1 MLRWSVNPVGG
12 DHYLVIVAVAVGLVL
27 LTLLVGPSFG
37 GTVPRRRRILHILRL
52 SVVAMLVVAMLRPAI
67 VYTDTSRQSATVLLV
82 FDKSRSMSVPDAV
95 NGRTRWEA
103 LRQTVENARGQ
114 LAELAER
121 FEVKAYTFDVAPQPV
136 GLQGGSVEL
145 ADLPD
150 GPETAIGAC
159 LEDLLREHSG
169 KRVLGVLLFS
179 DGAQRAY
186 PPRDILPQTVAAR
199 MKHLGWPLFTFRFG
213 QARGL
218 GQAQDVAVTE
228 LVADQTVFVK
238 NELSI
243 SGQVRIDG
251 YANRP
256 VPLRLVVQRPD
267 GQSEVAGQQ
276 EVQVAG
282 DGQRVSVRFSFIPQ
296 QAGEYKLTLEAEVQ
310 PGELVTTNNAMTT
323 FVNALKGGLRVL
335 YLEADWRPEVKFL
348 RRSLD
353 ASPDIHVDYRRFD
366 PERPETRPGDADQ
379 FFRPDK
385 YDVFMLGDIDST
397 AFSNAEWGALR
408 DRVEHGAGLIMLGGG
423 HSFGPGGY
431 ATTPLAD
438 VLPVEMHANERQQK
452 DTPFPPDLHIL
463 QPVRMIP
470 TQLGQMHF
478 SLRLA
483 YTAGQSAAK
492 WAQLPPLDGANR
504 LREKRTARVLA
515 ATEDNQPL
523 LVAHDFGEGRV
534 LAFAGDSTWR
544 WWMHGFQAEHKRFWR
559 QIVLWLAKKDQSTE
573 GNVWIK
579 LAQRRFAP
587 GQRVEASFGAQS
599 PTGEPI
605 ADAAYRVE
613 VEMPGGGK
621 QVVSAVGTP
630 EGATASFQETFQPG
644 DYTFVVT
651 ASQGQ
656 QELGST
662 RARFTVFQQDLELD
676 NATAE
681 AGTLDN
687 LAAISGGQSHAPEE
701 LPSVL
706 KRFLDDVESLEVA
719 VETRRSLWDTWPFF
733 LLLVSLLGT
742 EWFLRKR
749 WGLV

>member
-1 MLRWSVNPVGG
+1 MVRWTINPVGG
-12 DHYLVIVAVAVGLVL
+12 DHYLVIVAVAAGLLLLVGLI
-27 LTLLVGPSFG
+27 GPSFG
-37 GTVPRRRRILHILRL
+37 SLAPRRKRILVGLRL
-52 SVVAMLVVAMLRPAI
+52 LAVAMIVVALLRPAV
-67 VYTDTSRQSATVLLV
+67 VYTDTTQQSATILLL

-114 LAELAER
+114 LAELGGR

-136 GLQGGSVEL
+136 DLQAGNV
-145 ADLPD
+145 DLPETPD
-150 GPETAIGAC
+150 GPQTAIGAC

-186 PPRDILPQTVAAR
+186 PPRDTLPQSVAAR
-199 MKHLGWPLFTFRFG
+199 MKHLGWPLFAFRFG

-218 GQAQDVAVTE
+218 GQARDVAVTE

-238 NELSI
+238 NELHI
-243 SGQVRIDG
+243 TGQVRIDG

-256 VPLRLVVQRPD
+256 IPVRLVLQRPD

-276 EVQVAG
+276 EVQAPAEGERTTVHF
-282 DGQRVSVRFSFIPQ
+282 RFIPQ

-310 PGELVTTNNAMTT
+310 PGELVPTNNAMIT
-323 FVNALKGGLRVL
+323 FVNALKGGLNVL
-335 YLEADWRPEVKFL
+335 YLEGQWRPEVKFL

-379 FFRPDK
+379 FFRPGK
-385 YDVFMLGDIDST
+385 YDVFILGDIDSA
-397 AFSNAEWGALR
+397 AFSNDQWGALR
-408 DRVEHGAGLIMLGGG
+408 DRVEQGAGLIMLGGG

-452 DTPFPPDLHIL
+452 DTPFPPDLHFL
-463 QPVRMIP
+463 QPVRMRP

-478 SLRLA
+478 SLRLGN
-483 YTAGQSAAK
+483 TAAQSAAK

-515 ATEDNQPL
+515 ATDDNQPL
-523 LVAHDFGEGRV
+523 LVAQDFGEGRV

-544 WWMHGFQAEHKRFWR
+544 WWMRGFQAEHKRFWR
-559 QIVLWLAKKDQSTE
+559 QIILWLAKKDQSTE

-605 ADAAYRVE
+605 ADATYHVSVE
-613 VEMPGGGK
+613 LPDGTK
-621 QVVSAVGTP
+621 RDLSAVATP
-630 EGATASFQETFQPG
+630 EGGVASFQETLTPG
-644 DYTFVVT
+644 DYTVVVS
-651 ASQGQ
+651 ASHGQ
-656 QELGST
+656 EEVGST

-706 KRFLDDVESLEVA
+706 KRFLEDTDRLEVA
-719 VETRRSLWDTWPFF
+719 IETRRTLWDTWPFF
-733 LLLVSLLGT
+733 LLLVTVLGT

>member
-1 MLRWSVNPVGG
+1 MVRWSVNPVGG
-12 DHYLVIVAVAVGLVL
+12 DHYLVIVAVAAGLL
-27 LTLLVGPSFG
+27 LLLGLVGPSFG
-37 GTVPRRRRILHILRL
+37 GVAPRRKRVLFALRL
-52 SVVAMLVVAMLRPAI
+52 LSVAMVVTALLRPAI
-67 VYTDTSRQSATVLLV
+67 VYTDTTRQSATLLLV

-95 NGRTRWEA
+95 NGRTRWEV
-103 LRQTVENARGQ
+103 LRQTVENSRGQ
-114 LAELAER
+114 LAELATR

-136 GLQGGSVEL
+136 EMQDGAVAL
-145 ADLPD
+145 AESPD
-150 GPETAIGAC
+150 GPQTAIGAT

-186 PPRDILPQTVAAR
+186 PPRDTLPQTVAAR
-199 MKHLGWPLFTFRFG
+199 MKHLGWPLFAFRFG
-213 QARGL
+213 QSRGL

-238 NELSI
+238 NELNV

-251 YANRP
+251 FANRP
-256 VPLRLVVQRPD
+256 IAVRLVVQRPD

-276 EVQVAG
+276 EVQSPGEG
-282 DGQRVSVRFSFIPQ
+282 DRVPVRFAFVPQ
-296 QAGEYKLTLEAEVQ
+296 QAGEHKLTLEAEVQ
-310 PGELVTTNNAMTT
+310 PGELVTTNNAITT
-323 FVNALKGGLRVL
+323 FVNALKGGLNVL

-379 FFRPDK
+379 FFRPGK
-385 YDVFMLGDIDST
+385 YDVFILGDIDST

-408 DRVEHGAGLIMLGGG
+408 DRVQQGAGLIMLGGG

-431 ATTPLAD
+431 ASTPLAD

-463 QPVRMIP
+463 QPVHMRP

-478 SLRLA
+478 SLRLGSTPA
-483 YTAGQSAAK
+483 QSAAK

-523 LVAHDFGEGRV
+523 LVAQDFGEGRV

-544 WWMHGFQAEHKRFWR
+544 WWMRGFQAEHKRFWR

-605 ADAAYRVE
+605 ADASYRVE
-613 VEMPGGGK
+613 VEMPGGAK
-621 QVVSAVGTP
+621 RVLSPV
-630 EGATASFQETFQPG
+630 ATAEGGTVSFQETLEPG
-644 DYTFVVT
+644 DYAFSVSAT
-651 ASQGQ
+651 QGD
-656 QELGST
+656 QEVGSS
-662 RARFTVFQQDLELD
+662 RARFTIFQQDLELD

-706 KRFLDDVESLEVA
+706 RRFLDDIDSLEVP
-719 VETRRSLWDTWPFF
+719 VETRRTLWDTWPFF
-733 LLLVSLLGT
+733 LALVTLLGT

>member
-1 MLRWSVNPVGG
+1 MVRWSVNPVGG
-12 DHYLVIVAVAVGLVL
+12 DHYLVILGVAAGLLLLVA
-27 LTLLVGPSFG
+27 LVGPSFG
-37 GTVPRRRRILHILRL
+37 GALPRRKRILLTLRL
-52 SVVAMLVVAMLRPAI
+52 LAIGMIVLAMLRPAI
-67 VYTDTSRQSATVLLV
+67 VYTATTRQSATILLM

-114 LAELAER
+114 LRELGDR

-136 GLQGGSVEL
+136 AIQDGGIEL
-145 ADLPD
+145 GQSPD
-150 GPETAIGAC
+150 GPQTAIGAS
-159 LEDLLREHSG
+159 LEDLLRENSG

-186 PPRDILPQTVAAR
+186 PPRDTLPQTVAAR
-199 MKHLGWPLFTFRFG
+199 MKHLGWPLYAFRFG

-238 NELSI
+238 NELSV

-256 VPLRLVVQRPD
+256 IPLRLVIQRPD
-267 GQSEVAGQQ
+267 GEPEVASQQ
-276 EVQVAG
+276 DVQVAG
-282 DGQRVSVRFSFIPQ
+282 DGERVAVRFSFVPQ

-310 PGELVTTNNAMTT
+310 PGELITTNNAMTT

-366 PERPETRPGDADQ
+366 PERAETRPGDADQ
-379 FFRPDK
+379 FFRPGK
-385 YDVFMLGDIDST
+385 YDVFILGDIDSA

-408 DRVEHGAGLIMLGGG
+408 DRVEQGAGLIMLGGG

-452 DTPFPPDLHIL
+452 DTPFPPDLHML

-470 TQLGQMHF
+470 TPLGQMHF
-478 SLRLA
+478 SLRLGN
-483 YTAGQSAAK
+483 TAGQSAAK

-504 LREKRTARVLA
+504 LRAKRTARVLA

-523 LVAHDFGEGRV
+523 LVAQDFGEGRV

-544 WWMHGFQAEHKRFWR
+544 WWMRGFQAEHKRFWR
-559 QIVLWLAKKDQSTE
+559 QIILWLAKKDQSTE

-587 GQRVEASFGAQS
+587 GQRVEATFGAQS
-599 PTGEPI
+599 PMGEPI
-605 ADAAYRVE
+605 PDAAYRVE
-613 VEMPGGGK
+613 IEMPGGGK
-621 QVVSAVGTP
+621 RLVPAVATP
-630 EGATASFQETFQPG
+630 EGGSAWFQETLDPG
-644 DYTFVVT
+644 DYVFFVS

-656 QELGST
+656 QEVGST

-706 KRFLDDVESLEVA
+706 KRFLDDTESLEVS

-733 LLLVSLLGT
+733 LLLVTVLGV

>member
-1 MLRWSVNPVGG
+1 MVRWSVNPVGG
-12 DHYLVIVAVAVGLVL
+12 DHYLLVVAVAVGLFL
-27 LTLLVGPSFG
+27 FLSLIGPSFG
-37 GTVPRRRRILHILRL
+37 GVIPRRKRILFMLRL
-52 SVVAMLVVAMLRPAI
+52 LAVGMVVVALLRPAV
-67 VYTDTSRQSATVLLV
+67 VYTDVTRQSATILLL

-95 NGRTRWEA
+95 NGRTRWEE
-103 LRQTVENARGQ
+103 LRQTVENVRSQ
-114 LAELAER
+114 LAELASR
-121 FEVKAYTFDVAPQPV
+121 FEVKAYTFDLAPQPV
-136 GLQGGSVEL
+136 EMQGGSLEL
-145 ADLPD
+145 PELPD
-150 GPETAIGAC
+150 GAQTAIGAS

-186 PPRDILPQTVAAR
+186 PPRDTLPQTVAAR
-199 MKHLGWPLFTFRFG
+199 MKHLGWPLLAFRFG

-218 GQAQDVAVTE
+218 GQAQDVAITE

-243 SGQVRIDG
+243 SGQIRIEG
-251 YANRP
+251 FANRP
-256 VPLRLVVQRPD
+256 IAVRLVAGRPD

-276 EVQVAG
+276 EIQSTG
-282 DGQRVSVRFSFIPQ
+282 EGERVSVRFSFIPQ

-323 FVNALKGGLRVL
+323 FVNALKGGLNVL
-335 YLEADWRPEVKFL
+335 YLESDWRPEVKFL

-379 FFRPDK
+379 FFRPGK
-385 YDVFMLGDIDST
+385 YDVFILGDIDSA
-397 AFSNAEWGALR
+397 AFSNAQWGALR
-408 DRVEHGAGLIMLGGG
+408 DRVEQGAGLIMLGGG

-463 QPVRMIP
+463 QPVRIRP

-478 SLRLA
+478 SLRLGN
-483 YTAGQSAAK
+483 TAAQSAAK

-504 LREKRTARVLA
+504 LRAKQTARVLA
-515 ATEDNQPL
+515 ATEDNHPL
-523 LVAHDFGEGRV
+523 LVAQDFGEGRV

-544 WWMHGFQAEHKRFWR
+544 WWMRGFQAEHKRFWR
-559 QIVLWLAKKDQSTE
+559 QIILWLAKKDQSTE

-605 ADAAYRVE
+605 ADATYRVE
-613 VEMPGGGK
+613 VELPGGAK
-621 QVVSAVGTP
+621 RVLSPV
-630 EGATASFQETFQPG
+630 ATAHGGEVSFQETFEPG
-644 DYTFVVT
+644 DYVFFVS
-651 ASQGQ
+651 ASHGD
-656 QELGST
+656 QEVGST

-706 KRFLDDVESLEVA
+706 RRFLDDLDSLEVP
-719 VETRRSLWDTWPFF
+719 VETRLSLWDTWPFF
-733 LLLVSLLGT
+733 LLVVALLST

>member
-1 MLRWSVNPVGG
+1 MVRWTINPVGG
-12 DHYLVIVAVAVGLVL
+12 DHYLVIVAVAAGLLLVVGLI
-27 LTLLVGPSFG
+27 GPSFG
-37 GTVPRRRRILHILRL
+37 SLAPRRKRILLGLRL
-52 SVVAMLVVAMLRPAI
+52 LAVAMIVVALLRPAI
-67 VYTDTSRQSATVLLV
+67 VYTDTTQQSAAILLLL
-82 FDKSRSMSVPDAV
+82 DKSRSMSVPDAV

-114 LAELAER
+114 LAELGGR
-121 FEVKAYTFDVAPQPV
+121 FEVKAYTFDVTLQPV
-136 GLQGGSVEL
+136 DLQAGDVEL
-145 ADLPD
+145 PETPD
-150 GPETAIGAC
+150 GPQTAIGAC

-186 PPRDILPQTVAAR
+186 PPRDTLPQSVAAR
-199 MKHLGWPLFTFRFG
+199 MKHLGWPLFAFRFG

-238 NELSI
+238 NELTI
-243 SGQVRIDG
+243 TGQVRIDG

-256 VPLRLVVQRPD
+256 IPVRLVLQRPD
-267 GQSEVAGQQ
+267 GQMEVAGQQ
-276 EVQVAG
+276 DVQAAAEGERATVH
-282 DGQRVSVRFSFIPQ
+282 FSFIPQ

-310 PGELVTTNNAMTT
+310 PGELVTTNNAMIT
-323 FVNALKGGLRVL
+323 FVNALKGGLNVL
-335 YLEADWRPEVKFL
+335 YLEGDWRPEVKFL

-379 FFRPDK
+379 FFRPGK
-385 YDVFMLGDIDST
+385 YDVFMLGDLDSA
-397 AFSNAEWGALR
+397 AFSNDQWGALR
-408 DRVEHGAGLIMLGGG
+408 DRVEQGAGLIMLGGG

-452 DTPFPPDLHIL
+452 DTPYPPDLHIL
-463 QPVRMIP
+463 QPVRMRP

-478 SLRLA
+478 SLRLGN
-483 YTAGQSAAK
+483 TAAQSAAK

-515 ATEDNQPL
+515 ATEDNEPL
-523 LVAHDFGEGRV
+523 LVAQDFGEGRV

-544 WWMHGFQAEHKRFWR
+544 WWMRGFQAEHKRFWR
-559 QIVLWLAKKDQSTE
+559 QIILWLAKKDQSTE

-605 ADAAYRVE
+605 ADAAYHVSVE
-613 VEMPGGGK
+613 LPDGSK
-621 QVVSAVGTP
+621 RDLSAVATP
-630 EGATASFQETFQPG
+630 EGGAASFQETLVPG
-644 DYTFVVT
+644 DYTVVVS
-651 ASQGQ
+651 AMHGQ
-656 QELGST
+656 EEVGST

-681 AGTLDN
+681 TGTLEN

-706 KRFLDDVESLEVA
+706 KRFLEDTDRLEVA
-719 VETRRSLWDTWPFF
+719 VETRRTLWDTWPFF
-733 LLLVSLLGT
+733 LLLVTVLGT